1 MRLEVSSLKTY
12 SLIYA
17 YLFIINRGK
26 GMELLIIFLG
36 LLMDRL
42 AKVWALDSLKDN
54 NGIIIIKDFFG
65 LEYLENRGAAFGILQ
80 NKTILLTLVTLLVI
94 SGMIYYIIK
103 YKPKSKFL
111 RISLAMIISGA
122 LGNLYDRL
130 FYKYV
135 VDFILLHYKNIYYF
149 PTFNVADMLVVVGT
163 LILAISIVKDEV

>member
-1 MRLEVSSLKTY
+1 
-12 SLIYA
+12 
-17 YLFIINRGK
+17 
-26 GMELLIIFLG
+26 MELLIIFLG
-36 LLMDRL
+36 LLLDRL
-42 AKVWALDSLKDN
+42 TKVWALGSLKDN
-54 NGIIIIKDFFG
+54 NGIILIKDFFG

-80 NKTILLTLVTLLVI
+80 NKTILLALVTLLVI

-111 RISLAMIISGA
+111 RIGLSLIISGA

-135 VDFILLHYKNIYYF
+135 VDFILLHYKDIYYF
-149 PTFNVADMLVVVGT
+149 PTFNISDMLVVVGT